1 MPIEEAEKIAQS
13 QVAWAIL
20 FYLTF
25 LYYHSISYQDLGQA
39 REEDYGFAR
48 AIKSRL

>member
-20 FYLTF
+20 FILLF
-25 LYYHSISYQDLGQA
+25 FIIIRLSYQDLGQA

>member
-20 FYLTF
+20 FILLF
-25 LYYHSISYQDLGQA
+25 FI
-39 REEDYGFAR
+39 
-48 AIKSRL
+48 RLVRNLVHFIIDDGTN

>member
-20 FYLTF
+20 FILLF
-25 LYYHSISYQDLGQA
+25 LYHSISYQDFGQA

-48 AIKSRL
+48 AIKGRL